1 MSALWMPREMAE
13 APKLDRGVEAVG
25 VGRRSALLVNPFY
38 RKDPRGSFGKHV
50 LTPSLALTSVAGA
63 TPADWEVSFWDENL
77 LQGAPP
83 VDPVPE
89 VVGITVQVTAA
100 SRAYELAAH
109 YRAIGAK
116 VILGGPH
123 MTACSGEAAAHAD
136 AVCIGDGV
144 EMWPKILRDVEAGTL
159 RKVYRGEYR
168 RPYDLDPAPRR
179 DILPRASF
187 LTTLSVIATRGC
199 SNRCDFCY
207 LSTRGVAM
215 RRQAREVRH
224 VVAEFEASGEPYGVF
239 IDNNLGAD
247 REYLREL
254 CLALRGV
261 GKIWSAA
268 VCLDVTDDPELV
280 RLMAQAG
287 CAGVF
292 VGLETLCD
300 ENLRQAHKRCPG
312 TSEYARRVGIF
323 HDNGTEVN
331 GSFVFG
337 FDHDRKDVFERTIDW
352 IEETRLAC
360 ATFHVLTPYPGTPL
374 FRRMEAE
381 GRLLHRDWDRYD
393 TATAVF
399 RPKHM
404 TPEELEAGY
413 AYCYRRLFSLGS
425 IWQRRPRHVGELLPY
440 LAMTLLYKKSN
451 RLWHVLIRRR
461 LTATVWRP
469 LMRAAARRHVARRE
483 ALRAPARV
491 GAPISAGV

>member
-1 MSALWMPREMAE
+1 MAE
-13 APKLDRGVEAVG
+13 GPKLDEGAAAVS
-25 VGRRSALLVNPFY
+25 VARRKVLLVNPFY
-38 RKDPRGSFGKHV
+38 RKDPHGSFGKHV

-63 TPADWEVSFWDENL
+63 TPANWEVWFWDENL

-83 VDPVPE
+83 VDPVAE
-89 VVGITVQVTAA
+89 VVGITVQVTTA

-109 YRAIGAK
+109 YRRLGAR

-123 MTACSGEAAAHAD
+123 MTACPGEAAAHAD

-144 EMWPKILRDVEAGTL
+144 EVWPRILRDVEAGTL
-159 RKVYRGEYR
+159 RRVYRGEYR
-168 RPYDLDPAPRR
+168 RPYDLDPPPRR
-179 DILPRASF
+179 DIVPGESF

-199 SNRCDFCY
+199 SNRCDFCL
-207 LSTRGVAM
+207 LSTAGLAIP
-215 RRQAREVRH
+215 RQTRDVRA
-224 VVAEFEASGEPYGVF
+224 VVSEFEGSRESYGVF

-254 CLALRGV
+254 CVALRHV
-261 GKIWSAA
+261 GKIWSVA
-268 VCLDVTDDPELV
+268 VCLDVTDDPGLV
-280 RLMAQAG
+280 KLMAQAG
-287 CAGVF
+287 CTGVF

-300 ENLRQAHKRCPG
+300 ESLSEARKRCPG
-312 TSEYARRVGIF
+312 TSEYARRVEIF
-323 HDNGTEVN
+323 HVNGIEVN

-352 IEETRLAC
+352 IEKSRLAC

-393 TATAVF
+393 TGTAVF

-425 IWQRRPRHVGELLPY
+425 VWKRRPRSLREVLPY
-440 LAMTLLYKKSN
+440 LAGTLLYKKSN

-461 LTATVWRP
+461 LTAAVWRP
-469 LMRAAARRHVARRE
+469 LLHVAAHRHRARRRSLESSTSAGEGLSACV
-483 ALRAPARV
+483 PV
-491 GAPISAGV
+491 SAGV